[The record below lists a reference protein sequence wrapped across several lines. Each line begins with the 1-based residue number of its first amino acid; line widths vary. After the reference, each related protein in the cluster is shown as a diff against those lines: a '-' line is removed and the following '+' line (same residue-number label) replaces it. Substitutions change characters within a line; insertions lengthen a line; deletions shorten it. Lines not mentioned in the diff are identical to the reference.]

1 MAEVC
6 ALRVLCNVLY
16 SHVRFAIACTFRSL
30 KLFEVQSSSDNVD
43 FSGDF
48 RLCSPEDN
56 DEDCD
61 VISGSGEVDTTAT
74 PRSIDMDG
82 DSAASSTSERHRVV
96 YVERTSTQP
105 RVTSDREVH
114 SSTSAE
120 SLVIVVEM
128 TERSPS
134 RHAGHP
140 LNPTLP
146 PPDSSTAGRPPP
158 YRLITTTPASPG
170 VAAVGDG
177 GGSAAA
183 ERVAI
188 NVGLIVGIVGA
199 VSTLLVMLAALLLCR
214 PRPHVAQMTSSA
226 DVDVV
231 NDHHKLKLSN
241 GERSVHGARQNVV
254 VHANTVGLLNN
265 QSRFE
270 ATAGR
275 LSTAD
280 EWFV

>member
-1 MAEVC
+1 M
-6 ALRVLCNVLY
+6 
-16 SHVRFAIACTFRSL
+16 RFAIACVVRPL
-30 KLFEVQSSSDNVD
+30 KSFEAPSSSDNVE

-61 VISGSGEVDTTAT
+61 VISGSGEVDASAT
-74 PRSIDMDG
+74 PRSMDG
-82 DSAASSTSERHRVV
+82 DSALSSTSELHHVV
-96 YVERTSTQP
+96 YVERTSSQP
-105 RVTSDREVH
+105 RVTSDH
-114 SSTSAE
+114 ASTSAE

-146 PPDSSTAGRPPP
+146 PQDSSTADRQPP
-158 YRLITTTPASPG
+158 YRLITTTPSSPG
-170 VAAVGDG
+170 IAAVGDG

-199 VSTLLVMLAALLLCR
+199 VSTLVVMLAALLLCR
-214 PRPHVAQMTSSA
+214 PRPHVAQLTSSA
-226 DVDVV
+226 DVDVH
-231 NDHHKLKLSN
+231 NDHRKLKLSN
-241 GERSVHGARQNVV
+241 GERSLHGARHNVV
-254 VHANTVGLLNN
+254 VHANTVGLANR
-265 QSRFE
+265 QAHFE
-270 ATAGR
+270 STAGR